1 MSFDVEA
8 EAYARFM
15 GRYSVP
21 LSSEFIRLVDPQ
33 AGQRAL
39 DVGCGPG
46 ALTAPLIERLG
57 AAGVCA
63 IDPSESF
70 VAAARARFPDVNV
83 RHGAAEDLPFADGD
97 FDLTLAQLVVHF
109 MADPVVGLG
118 EMRRVTR
125 PGGLV
130 AASVWDY
137 GSDRA
142 PISAFWRAVCQ
153 MDPSVTGESQL
164 AGASQGQ
171 LVELFTAAGFARRPA
186 GPINDPGRVHVLRR
200 VVGAIHAGR
209 RTRGRPRRAAGRG
222 TARRAEA
229 AVRVAA
235 TERALRDQGVR
246 VGRNRSCLSLAP
258 TIHNGRVHIIDR
270 SARYWRH
277 ERMSLVPDWT
287 APQTVLPESSPSPG
301 SWDKE
306 GALINAL
313 DSGERRRS
321 ESCPWFESPSSC

>member
-118 EMRRVTR
+118 EMSRVTR

-171 LVELFTAAGFARRPA
+171 LVELFTAAGLRDVQQDLLTIRVGFTSFDEWWEPFTLGVGPA
-186 GPINDPGRVHVLRR
+186 GVHVARLD
-200 VVGAIHAGR
+200 AGQR
-209 RTRGRPRRAAGRG
+209 DELKQRCASLLPSAPFEIKAC
-222 TARRAEA
+222 AW
-229 AVRVAA
+229 AA
-235 TERALRDQGVR
+235 TGRA
-246 VGRNRSCLSLAP
+246 
-258 TIHNGRVHIIDR
+258 
-270 SARYWRH
+270 
-277 ERMSLVPDWT
+277 
-287 APQTVLPESSPSPG
+287 
-301 SWDKE
+301 
-306 GALINAL
+306 
-313 DSGERRRS
+313 
-321 ESCPWFESPSSC
+321 

>member
-1 MSFDVEA
+1 MSFEVEA

-153 MDPSVTGESQL
+153 MDRSVTGESQL

-171 LVELFTAAGFARRPA
+171 LVELFTAAGLRDVQQDLLTIRVGFTSFDEWWEPFTLGVGPA
-186 GPINDPGRVHVLRR
+186 GVHIARLD
-200 VVGAIHAGR
+200 AGQR
-209 RTRGRPRRAAGRG
+209 DELKQRCASLLPSAPFEIKACAWAATGRG
-222 TARRAEA
+222 
-229 AVRVAA
+229 
-235 TERALRDQGVR
+235 
-246 VGRNRSCLSLAP
+246 
-258 TIHNGRVHIIDR
+258 
-270 SARYWRH
+270 
-277 ERMSLVPDWT
+277 
-287 APQTVLPESSPSPG
+287 
-301 SWDKE
+301 
-306 GALINAL
+306 
-313 DSGERRRS
+313 
-321 ESCPWFESPSSC
+321 

>member
-171 LVELFTAAGFARRPA
+171 LVELFTAAGLHDVQQDLLTIRVGFTSFDEWWEPFTLGVGPA
-186 GPINDPGRVHVLRR
+186 GVHVARLD
-200 VVGAIHAGR
+200 AGQR
-209 RTRGRPRRAAGRG
+209 DELKQRCASLLPSAPFEIKAC
-222 TARRAEA
+222 AW
-229 AVRVAA
+229 AA
-235 TERALRDQGVR
+235 TGRA
-246 VGRNRSCLSLAP
+246 
-258 TIHNGRVHIIDR
+258 
-270 SARYWRH
+270 
-277 ERMSLVPDWT
+277 
-287 APQTVLPESSPSPG
+287 
-301 SWDKE
+301 
-306 GALINAL
+306 
-313 DSGERRRS
+313 
-321 ESCPWFESPSSC
+321 

>member
-8 EAYARFM
+8 EAYTRFM

-21 LSSEFIRLVDPQ
+21 LSSEFIRLIDPQ
-33 AGQRAL
+33 AGRREL

-70 VAAARARFPDVNV
+70 VAAARARFPDVDV
-83 RHGAAEDLPFADGD
+83 RHGPAEALPFADGD

-118 EMRRVTR
+118 EMSRVTR

-137 GSDRA
+137 GGDRA

-164 AGASQGQ
+164 AGVREGQ
-171 LVELFTAAGFARRPA
+171 LVELLTAAGLRDVQQDLLTIQVGFTSFDEWWEPFTLGVGPA
-186 GPINDPGRVHVLRR
+186 GVYV
-200 VVGAIHAGR
+200 
-209 RTRGRPRRAAGRG
+209 
-222 TARRAEA
+222 ARLDGGQQDELKQRCASLLPSAPFEIKA
-229 AVRVAA
+229 CAWAA
-235 TERALRDQGVR
+235 TGRA
-246 VGRNRSCLSLAP
+246 
-258 TIHNGRVHIIDR
+258 
-270 SARYWRH
+270 
-277 ERMSLVPDWT
+277 
-287 APQTVLPESSPSPG
+287 
-301 SWDKE
+301 
-306 GALINAL
+306 
-313 DSGERRRS
+313 
-321 ESCPWFESPSSC
+321 